1 MSLRDLKGLLL
12 FFMLIG
18 AAAYFGGGATFASFS
33 AETSNAGSAIAS
45 GTLTMSDQVNSG
57 TICLSAG
64 STSLNNV
71 NPACSQ
77 VLALTNVAPGVYG
90 GVAQVTVQN
99 TGSIDASKFWLWAPP
114 VNATL
119 SATATGSISSLTV
132 TPLEGTVTSGDT
144 ITLTYGSHTQTNFTA
159 GAAGAAGG
167 ATSIPLNTQT
177 TNFAYPAGTIV
188 QDTSSN
194 TTASN
199 TDCYDAKTTV
209 PGTAGATAG
218 NALNF
223 NPVTGNP
230 FCGTA
235 LMFVQETTAGKFYCW
250 LGQGFSITNPQPSGG
265 ICTAPISVALTTGLT
280 SGASVSTLAV
290 AALNGNVKSGDSI
303 VVTSG
308 ASTQTFTAGANALFG
323 ATTITLSCTPSCAT
337 ANANYTTATTT
348 VTDSSA
354 LSALNS
360 DTTDTLTNFD
370 TAHSALAGHVQLL
383 PLSANGTTT
392 TGTGLS
398 HFNSGTYSRTF
409 EVGVYLPAP
418 GGSNQN
424 PLQGLQST
432 FGITWH
438 VDQ

>member
-1 MSLRDLKGLLL
+1 M
-12 FFMLIG
+12 
-18 AAAYFGGGATFASFS
+18 
-33 AETSNAGSAIAS
+33 
-45 GTLTMSDQVNSG
+45 
-57 TICLSAG
+57 
-64 STSLNNV
+64 
-71 NPACSQ
+71 
-77 VLALTNVAPGVYG
+77 
-90 GVAQVTVQN
+90 
-99 TGSIDASKFWLWAPP
+99 
-114 VNATL
+114 
-119 SATATGSISSLTV
+119 
-132 TPLEGTVTSGDT
+132 
-144 ITLTYGSHTQTNFTA
+144 
-159 GAAGAAGG
+159 
-167 ATSIPLNTQT
+167 
-177 TNFAYPAGTIV
+177 

-194 TTASN
+194 TSATN
-199 TDCYDAKTTV
+199 TDCYDAKTST
-209 PGTAGATAG
+209 PGTVGATAG
-218 NALNF
+218 TALNF

-235 LMFVQETTAGKFYCW
+235 LIFVQETTAGKFYCW

-265 ICTAPISVALTTGLT
+265 ICTAPISVNLTTALT
-280 SGASVSTLAV
+280 SGASVASLAV
-290 AALNGNVKSGDSI
+290 AGLNGNVKAGDSI

-308 ASTQTFTAGANALFG
+308 ASTQTFIAGANALFG

-337 ANANYTTATTT
+337 ANANYPTTTT
-348 VTDSSA
+348 VTDGSA
-354 LSALNS
+354 LLALNI

-418 GGSNQN
+418 GGANQN

-438 VDQ
+438 IDQ